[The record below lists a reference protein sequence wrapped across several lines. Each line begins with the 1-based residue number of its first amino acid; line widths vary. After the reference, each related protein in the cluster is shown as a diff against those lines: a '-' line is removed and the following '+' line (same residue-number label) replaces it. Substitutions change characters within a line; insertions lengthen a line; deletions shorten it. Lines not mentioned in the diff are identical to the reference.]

1 LVKLQSSC
9 SNKKDKK
16 NKINKTMEKGHI
28 SVQTE
33 NIFPIIKKFLY
44 SDQEIFLREIVSNAV
59 DATSKLKTL
68 VAKGEIKADVDDLII
83 DITLDEKAK
92 TLTISDQG
100 IGMSEAEVK
109 KYLNQV
115 AFSSATDFLKKYKD
129 EANIIGHFG
138 LGFYSA
144 FMVADKVEVVTKS
157 YKKSVKSVKWICK
170 GDPAYEIGEG
180 DRKQRGTDIILH
192 ISDES
197 KEFLEKARIQT
208 LLDKYCKF
216 LPVQI
221 RFGTKTETE
230 WTGEGDDRTA
240 VETEVDN
247 LINNPNPAWKKKPAK
262 LKDEDYKAFYKEL
275 YPFGQPPLFWI
286 HLNIDFP
293 FDLTGILYFPKLTNQ
308 LEVQKSKIQLYS
320 NQVYVTDDVK
330 EIVPEFLTLLHGVI
344 DSPDI
349 PLNVSR
355 SYLQS
360 DSNVKKIT
368 SYITKKVA
376 EKLAKL
382 FKKDRE
388 EFQNKW
394 PEIGTFVKY
403 GMLTEQKFHDK
414 AIKFALLQNLEN
426 EFFTVEE
433 YKEKVKATQTD
444 KHNKIICLYTNS
456 PQEHHSYIESVKSY
470 GYDVVKFDNIID
482 NHYMQHIES
491 KGTDIT
497 FVRVDSDTVDNLVQK
512 EETRESVLGEKEQE
526 KIKGFFEAAFGN
538 TNPGGQLEMKA
549 LSPEDHPVLITKPE
563 FMRRMKEMQSMQ
575 GMDMSMM
582 PDSHNIVVNT
592 NNPLIAE
599 KLLKMKGADR
609 KASFASYLYDLARLN
624 QNMLKGE
631 DMNKFIERSLEFVK

>member
-1 LVKLQSSC
+1 
-9 SNKKDKK
+9 
-16 NKINKTMEKGHI
+16 MEKGHI

-33 NIFPIIKKFLY
+33 NIFPIIKQFLY

-68 VAKGEIKADVDDLII
+68 VSKGEISVDVDDLII
-83 DITLDEKAK
+83 DIILDEKAK

-157 YKKSVKSVKWICK
+157 YKKTVKSVKWICK
-170 GDPAYEIGEG
+170 GDPAYEIGAG

-192 ISDES
+192 ISEDS
-197 KEFLEKARIQT
+197 KEFLDRARIQT

-230 WTGEGDDRTA
+230 WTGEGDDRTS

-247 LINNPNPAWKKKPAK
+247 LINNPHPAWKKKPSK
-262 LKDEDYKAFYKEL
+262 LKDDDYKNFYREL
-275 YPFGQPPLFWI
+275 YPYSQPPLFWI

-293 FDLTGILYFPKLTNQ
+293 FDLTGILYFPKLNNSI
-308 LEVQKSKIQLYS
+308 EVQKNKIQLYS

-388 EFQNKW
+388 AYQSKW
-394 PEIGTFVKY
+394 SEIGTFVKY

-414 AIKFALLQNLEN
+414 AIKFALLENLEK
-426 EFFTVEE
+426 EYFTIEE

-444 KHNKIICLYTNS
+444 KHSKIICLYTNS
-456 PQEHHSYIESVKSY
+456 PLEHHSYIESAKSY
-470 GYDVVKFDNIID
+470 GYDVLKFDNVID
-482 NHYMQHIES
+482 NHFLQHLEQ
-491 KGTDIT
+491 KEADIT

-512 EETRESVLGEKEQE
+512 EESRESVLGEKEQE
-526 KIKGFFEAAFGN
+526 KIKGLFETALGDSAS
-538 TNPGGQLEMKA
+538 GQLDMKA

-592 NNPLIAE
+592 NHPLIAE
-599 KLLKMKGADR
+599 KLLKMKSGEKKER
-609 KASFASYLYDLARLN
+609 FATYLYDLARLN

-631 DMNKFIERSLEFVK
+631 DMSKFIERSLEFVK